1 MTPLSTTSDVQ
12 IPLGM
17 EVRRVKIRKYPVSAL
32 AASVRADFEAKF
44 GEPPAEPGGW
54 FHSDDWHRVSYVT
67 EVLRPGGDLL
77 DVGAGA
83 GQFLNMLARSGK
95 FHSVIGIDKARFKK
109 YTELEPNM
117 SKLDGD
123 IANLQFE
130 DDSFDVVTC
139 MEVLEH
145 IPPEVFVAGLAELRR
160 VCRGQLIMSVPFCEP
175 EPLSKTHV
183 RRFEAA
189 DILEIFPNAAY
200 TLLDR
205 PRMPW
210 MIMEERFDGTSPDT
224 TADRAATVGLTTA
237 DARDATIARLRAE
250 LEALQSRKVVRAAN
264 LIGRGARRVR
274 SRLPRW

>member
-1 MTPLSTTSDVQ
+1 MTPLSTAPDVH
-12 IPLGM
+12 IPQGM
-17 EVRRVKIRKYPVSAL
+17 DVRRVKIRKYPVSAL
-32 AASVRADFEAKF
+32 AASVRADYEAKF

-54 FHSDDWHRVSYVT
+54 YHRDDWHRVSYVAD
-67 EVLRPGGDLL
+67 VLRPGGDLL

-95 FHSVIGIDKARFKK
+95 FRSVVGIDKAKFKK

-117 SKLDGD
+117 SKLDGN

-145 IPPEVFVAGLAELRR
+145 IPPEVFVAGLPELRR

-183 RRFEAA
+183 RRFEVP
-189 DILEIFPNAAY
+189 DILEIFPNATY

-210 MIMEERFDGTSPDT
+210 IIMEERFDGTSPET
-224 TADRAATVGLTTA
+224 TANRAATVGSTTD

-250 LEALQSRKVVRAAN
+250 VEALQSRKVVRVAN

-274 SRLPRW
+274 GRLRG

>member
-1 MTPLSTTSDVQ
+1 VTPLSITSEVH

-32 AASVRADFEAKF
+32 AASVRADYEAKF
-44 GEPPAEPGGW
+44 GEPPADPGGW
-54 FHSDDWHRVSYVT
+54 FHPDDWHRVSYVA
-67 EVLRPGGDLL
+67 EMLRPGRDLL

-83 GQFLNMLARSGK
+83 GQFLNMLARWGK
-95 FHSVIGIDKARFKK
+95 FDSVVGIDKARFTK
-109 YTELEPNM
+109 YTELEPAM

-160 VCRGQLIMSVPFCEP
+160 VCRGQLIMSLPFCES
-175 EPLSKTHV
+175 EPLSKTHL
-183 RRFEAA
+183 RRFEAD
-189 DILEIFPNAAY
+189 DILEIFPNASY

-210 MIMEERFDGTSPDT
+210 MIMEERFDGTTPGAGEGPAAGVWSTTDDT
-224 TADRAATVGLTTA
+224 RGPTT
-237 DARDATIARLRAE
+237 ARLRAE
-250 LEALQSRKVVRAAN
+250 LVAIQTRARN

-274 SRLPRW
+274 SRLRR

>member
-1 MTPLSTTSDVQ
+1 MTPLSTTSDMH
-12 IPLGM
+12 IPLRRV
-17 EVRRVKIRKYPVSAL
+17 VRRVKIRKYPVSAL
-32 AASVRADFEAKF
+32 AASVRADYEAKF

-54 FHSDDWHRVSYVT
+54 FHPDDWHRVSYVA

-95 FHSVIGIDKARFKK
+95 FRSVVGIDKARFKK

-160 VCRGQLIMSVPFCEP
+160 VCRGQLIMSVPFCES

-189 DILEIFPNAAY
+189 DILELFPNASY

-210 MIMEERFDGTSPDT
+210 MIMEERFDGTDARHGREPRRDGWAT
-224 TADRAATVGLTTA
+224 TD

-274 SRLPRW
+274 SRLRR

>member
-1 MTPLSTTSDVQ
+1 MTPLSTTSDVHT
-12 IPLGM
+12 PLGM
-17 EVRRVKIRKYPVSAL
+17 EVHRVKIRKYPVSAL

-95 FHSVIGIDKARFKK
+95 FRSVIGIDKARFKK

-145 IPPEVFVAGLAELRR
+145 IPPDVFVAGLAELRR

-189 DILEIFPNAAY
+189 DILEIFPNAGY

-237 DARDATIARLRAE
+237 DARDATIARLRAD
-250 LEALQSRKVVRAAN
+250 LEALQSRRVVRAAN

-274 SRLPRW
+274 ARLRR

>member
-1 MTPLSTTSDVQ
+1 MTAPSATSDVH

-32 AASVRADFEAKF
+32 AASVRADYEAKF

-54 FHSDDWHRVSYVT
+54 FHPDDWHRVSYVA

-83 GQFLNMLARSGK
+83 GQFLNMLARSGN
-95 FHSVIGIDKARFKK
+95 FRSVVGIDKVRFRK
-109 YTELEPNM
+109 YTQLEPNM

-123 IANLQFE
+123 IANLPFE

-145 IPPEVFVAGLAELRR
+145 IPPEVLVAGLAELRR
-160 VCRGQLIMSVPFCEP
+160 VCRGQLIMSLPFCES
-175 EPLSKTHV
+175 EPLSKTHL
-183 RRFEAA
+183 RRFEAT
-189 DILEIFPNAAY
+189 DIIELFPNASY

-210 MIMEERFDGTSPDT
+210 MIMEERFDGTTPGT
-224 TADRAATVGLTTA
+224 GEHRAATVGSTT
-237 DARDATIARLRAE
+237 DDPRDATIARLRAE

-264 LIGRGARRVR
+264 RIGRGARRLR
-274 SRLPRW
+274 GRLRR

>member
-1 MTPLSTTSDVQ
+1 VTPLSITSEVH

-32 AASVRADFEAKF
+32 AASVRADYEAKF
-44 GEPPAEPGGW
+44 GEPPADPGGW
-54 FHSDDWHRVSYVT
+54 FHPDDWHRVSYVA
-67 EVLRPGGDLL
+67 EMLRPGRDLL

-95 FHSVIGIDKARFKK
+95 FDSVVGIDKARFKK
-109 YTELEPNM
+109 YTELEPSM

-160 VCRGQLIMSVPFCEP
+160 VCRGQLIMSLPFCES
-175 EPLSKTHV
+175 EPLSKTHL
-183 RRFEAA
+183 RRFEAD
-189 DILEIFPNAAY
+189 DILEIFPNASY

-210 MIMEERFDGTSPDT
+210 MIMEERFDGTTPGAGEGPAAGVWSTTDDT
-224 TADRAATVGLTTA
+224 RGPTT
-237 DARDATIARLRAE
+237 ARLRAE
-250 LEALQSRKVVRAAN
+250 LVAIQTRARN

-274 SRLPRW
+274 SRLRR

>member
-1 MTPLSTTSDVQ
+1 MTPLSTTSDVH
-12 IPLGM
+12 IPVGM
-17 EVRRVKIRKYPVSAL
+17 EVRRVKIRKHPVSAL
-32 AASVRADFEAKF
+32 AASVRADYEAKF

-54 FHSDDWHRVSYVT
+54 FHPDDWHRVSYVA
-67 EVLRPGGDLL
+67 EMLRPGGDLL

-95 FHSVIGIDKARFKK
+95 FRSVVGIDKARFKK

-145 IPPEVFVAGLAELRR
+145 IPPEVFVAGMAELRR
-160 VCRGQLIMSVPFCEP
+160 VCRGQLIMSLPFCES
-175 EPLSKTHV
+175 EPLSKTHL

-189 DILEIFPNAAY
+189 DILELFPNASY
-200 TLLDR
+200 TLLHR

-210 MIMEERFDGTSPDT
+210 MIMEERFDGTQPST
-224 TADRAATVGLTTA
+224 GGNWAATVGLEAIQTH
-237 DARDATIARLRAE
+237 AT
-250 LEALQSRKVVRAAN
+250 N
-264 LIGRGARRVR
+264 LIERGERRVR
-274 SRLPRW
+274 SRLRR

>member
-1 MTPLSTTSDVQ
+1 MTPLSTASDVH

-95 FHSVIGIDKARFKK
+95 FRSVMGIDKARFKK

-224 TADRAATVGLTTA
+224 TADHAVTVGLTTV

-250 LEALQSRKVVRAAN
+250 LKALQNRKVVRAAN

-274 SRLPRW
+274 ARLRR

>member
-1 MTPLSTTSDVQ
+1 MTPLSTTSDVH

-17 EVRRVKIRKYPVSAL
+17 EVRRVKIRKHPVSAL
-32 AASVRADFEAKF
+32 AASVRADYEAKF

-54 FHSDDWHRVSYVT
+54 FHPDDWHRVSYVA
-67 EVLRPGGDLL
+67 EMLRPGGDLL

-95 FHSVIGIDKARFKK
+95 FRSVVGIDKARFKK

-210 MIMEERFDGTSPDT
+210 MIMEERFDGTSLDT

>member
-1 MTPLSTTSDVQ
+1 MTRTSTMSDVY
-12 IPLGM
+12 IPRGM

-32 AASVRADFEAKF
+32 AASVRADYEAKF
-44 GEPPAEPGGW
+44 GEPPATPGGW
-54 FHSDDWHRVSYVT
+54 FHPDDWHRVSYVA

-83 GQFLNMLARSGK
+83 GQLLNMLARSGK
-95 FHSVIGIDKARFKK
+95 FRSVVGIDKARFKK

-123 IANLQFE
+123 IANLQF
-130 DDSFDVVTC
+130 DDNSFDVVTC

-145 IPPEVFVAGLAELRR
+145 VPPEVFVAGLAELRR
-160 VCRGQLIMSVPFCEP
+160 VCRGQLIMSLPFCES
-175 EPLSKTHV
+175 EPLSKTHL

-189 DILEIFPNAAY
+189 DILETFPNASY

-210 MIMEERFDGTSPDT
+210 MIMEERFDGTPPGTAGNGT
-224 TADRAATVGLTTA
+224 TPIRSTT
-237 DARDATIARLRAE
+237 DDPRDATIARLRAE
-250 LEALQSRKVVRAAN
+250 LEALQNRKVVRAAN
-264 LIGRGARRVR
+264 LIGRNLRRLR
-274 SRLPRW
+274 SRLRR

>member
-1 MTPLSTTSDVQ
+1 MTRPSTISDVH
-12 IPLGM
+12 IPRGM
-17 EVRRVKIRKYPVSAL
+17 EVRRVKIRRYPVSAL
-32 AASVRADFEAKF
+32 AASVRADYEAKF

-54 FHSDDWHRVSYVT
+54 FHPDDWHRVSYVAG
-67 EVLRPGGDLL
+67 VLRPGGDLL

-83 GQFLNMLARSGK
+83 GQFLNMLARSGQ
-95 FHSVIGIDKARFKK
+95 FRSVVGIDKARFKK

-130 DDSFDVVTC
+130 DNSFDVVTC

-145 IPPEVFVAGLAELRR
+145 IPPEIFFAGLAELRR
-160 VCRGQLIMSVPFCEP
+160 VCRGQLIMSLPFCES
-175 EPLSKTHV
+175 EPLSKTHL

-189 DILEIFPNAAY
+189 DILELFPDASY

-210 MIMEERFDGTSPDT
+210 MIMEERFDGTTPG
-224 TADRAATVGLTTA
+224 TVGNGAARLRSTTD
-237 DARDATIARLRAE
+237 DARDATIAQLRAE

-264 LIGRGARRVR
+264 LIGRGVRRVR
-274 SRLPRW
+274 SRLRR

>member
-1 MTPLSTTSDVQ
+1 MTPLSTKSDVHV
-12 IPLGM
+12 PPGM

-32 AASVRADFEAKF
+32 AASVRADYEAKF

-54 FHSDDWHRVSYVT
+54 FHPDDWNRVSYVA

-95 FHSVIGIDKARFKK
+95 FRSVVGIDKARFKK

-145 IPPEVFVAGLAELRR
+145 IPPEVFVAGMAELRR
-160 VCRGQLIMSVPFCEP
+160 VCRGQLIMSLPFCES
-175 EPLSKTHV
+175 EPISKTHL
-183 RRFEAA
+183 RRFEAD
-189 DILEIFPNAAY
+189 DILELFPNATY

-210 MIMEERFDGTSPDT
+210 MIMEERFDGTTPG
-224 TADRAATVGLTTA
+224 TARRTARQRLGRPPMTLAMRRSLGSAPSWRPSRAAKWYAPQT
-237 DARDATIARLRAE
+237 
-250 LEALQSRKVVRAAN
+250 
-264 LIGRGARRVR
+264 
-274 SRLPRW
+274 

>member
-1 MTPLSTTSDVQ
+1 MTPLSTTSDVH

-17 EVRRVKIRKYPVSAL
+17 DVRRVKIRKYPVSAL
-32 AASVRADFEAKF
+32 AASVRADYEAKF

-54 FHSDDWHRVSYVT
+54 FHPDDWHRVSYVA

-83 GQFLNMLARSGK
+83 GQFLNLLARSDK
-95 FHSVIGIDKARFKK
+95 FRSVLGIDKARFTK
-109 YTELEPNM
+109 YTEFEPNM

-175 EPLSKTHV
+175 EPISKTHV
-183 RRFEAA
+183 RRFEAT
-189 DILEIFPNAAY
+189 DILELFPNATY

-210 MIMEERFDGTSPDT
+210 IIMEERFDGTSPH
-224 TADRAATVGLTTA
+224 TATNHAATVGWTT
-237 DARDATIARLRAE
+237 DDPRDATIARLRAE

-274 SRLPRW
+274 SRLRR

>member
-1 MTPLSTTSDVQ
+1 MTLQLTASDVR
-12 IPLGM
+12 IPPGM
-17 EVRRVKIRKYPVSAL
+17 EVRRVKIRKYRVSAL
-32 AASVRADFEAKF
+32 AASVRADFKAKF
-44 GEPPAEPGGW
+44 GDPPADPGGW
-54 FHSDDWHRVSYVT
+54 YHPDDWHRVSYVAQM
-67 EVLRPGGDLL
+67 LRPGGDLL

-95 FHSVIGIDKARFKK
+95 FDSVVGIDKARFKK

-160 VCRGQLIMSVPFCEP
+160 VCRGQLIMSLPFCES
-175 EPLSKTHV
+175 EPLSKTHL
-183 RRFEAA
+183 RRFEAD
-189 DILEIFPNAAY
+189 DILEIFPNASY

-210 MIMEERFDGTSPDT
+210 MIMEERFDGTKPGT
-224 TADRAATVGLTTA
+224 GRNLAATVGWTT
-237 DARDATIARLRAE
+237 DAARAATIARLGAG
-250 LEALQSRKVVRAAN
+250 LEAIQTRATN
-264 LIGRGARRVR
+264 LIRRGARRVR
-274 SRLPRW
+274 RRLRR

>member
-1 MTPLSTTSDVQ
+1 MTPSTMSDVQ
-12 IPLGM
+12 IPLDM
-17 EVRRVKIRKYPVSAL
+17 EVRRVKIRKYPVSEL
-32 AASVRADFEAKF
+32 AASVRADYEAKF

-54 FHSDDWHRVSYVT
+54 FHPDDWHRVSYVA

-83 GQFLNMLARSGK
+83 GQFLNMLARSRK
-95 FHSVIGIDKARFKK
+95 FGSVVGIDKARFKK
-109 YTELEPNM
+109 YTQFEPNM

-130 DDSFDVVTC
+130 DNSFDVVTC

-160 VCRGQLIMSVPFCEP
+160 VCRGQLIMSLPFCEP

-189 DILEIFPNAAY
+189 DILELFPDASY

-210 MIMEERFDGTSPDT
+210 MIMEERFDGTTPGTDGDQAAPVWST
-224 TADRAATVGLTTA
+224 TD
-237 DARDATIARLRAE
+237 DARDATIAQLRAE
-250 LEALQSRKVVRAAN
+250 LEALKNRKVVRAAD
-264 LIGRGARRVR
+264 LIRRGARRVR
-274 SRLPRW
+274 SRLRR

>member
-1 MTPLSTTSDVQ
+1 MTPLSIKSKVHV
-12 IPLGM
+12 PPGM
-17 EVRRVKIRKYPVSAL
+17 EVHRIKIRTYPVSAL
-32 AASVRADFEAKF
+32 AASVRADYEAKF

-54 FHSDDWHRVSYVT
+54 VDPDDWNRVSYVA

-95 FHSVIGIDKARFKK
+95 FSSVVGIDKARFTK
-109 YTELEPNM
+109 YTEFEPNM

-175 EPLSKTHV
+175 EPISKTHV
-183 RRFEAA
+183 RRFEAT
-189 DILEIFPNAAY
+189 DILELFPDATY

-210 MIMEERFDGTSPDT
+210 MIMEERFDGTSPGMDGE
-224 TADRAATVGLTTA
+224 RAATVGATTG
-237 DARDATIARLRAE
+237 DTRDATIARLRAE